1 VTMRRI
7 GDRALPFRL
16 PAVGERGLTL
26 IDPSEFLGRWIV
38 LSFVSA
44 LKESDADLWDEEGRL
59 MQALGAALLV
69 VPLEEE
75 SLHPKRFHAVGR
87 THFTIV
93 GDPLGRLQR
102 LYGARSL
109 VSSGRARTFLVD
121 PDGRLR
127 FHALHSLS
135 DQGMGVITELLNAY
149 QTAEIPA

>member
-1 VTMRRI
+1 
-7 GDRALPFRL
+7 
-16 PAVGERGLTL
+16 
-26 IDPSEFLGRWIV
+26 
-38 LSFVSA
+38 
-44 LKESDADLWDEEGRL
+44 
-59 MQALGAALLV
+59 MQVLGAALLV
-69 VPLEEE
+69 VPLEEG
-75 SLHPKRFHAVGR
+75 SLHPERLHAAGR

-127 FHALHSLS
+127 FHALHTLS

>member
-1 VTMRRI
+1 MRRI

-93 GDPLGRLQR
+93 GGRV
-102 LYGARSL
+102 ARVERRRIGGRWMSL
-109 VSSGRARTFLVD
+109 PIRECDESIPYESVTDDVSTDA
-121 PDGRLR
+121 
-127 FHALHSLS
+127 
-135 DQGMGVITELLNAY
+135 
-149 QTAEIPA
+149 